1 MAVQGAAVLLHGT
14 QHQRVCT
21 PCRGNSDGWKTG
33 VDGSRSTVPPGQ
45 DRAGFVQGVM
55 SAFFEVAWMTGPRHS
70 EVIVFRLLT
79 TSLILWDAYPLFR
92 EILIWDHETM
102 RVCICDT

>member
-1 MAVQGAAVLLHGT
+1 
-14 QHQRVCT
+14 
-21 PCRGNSDGWKTG
+21 
-33 VDGSRSTVPPGQ
+33 
-45 DRAGFVQGVM
+45 
-55 SAFFEVAWMTGPRHS
+55 MTGPRHS